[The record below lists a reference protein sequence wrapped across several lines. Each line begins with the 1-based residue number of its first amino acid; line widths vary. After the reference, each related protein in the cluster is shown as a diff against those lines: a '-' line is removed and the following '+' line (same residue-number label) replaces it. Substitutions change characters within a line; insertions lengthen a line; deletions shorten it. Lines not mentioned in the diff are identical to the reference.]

1 MIRSHN
7 GWPASQDRK
16 AIKIESYR
24 IPGTRISF
32 ACAKAVA
39 PLLVNFASDFHSM
52 VEPIDK
58 GQLDDWGYAYRP
70 IRGTTVHLSN
80 HASGTAIDLNALK
93 HPLGASGTFTKA
105 QERTIRELCAHYGL
119 RWGGDYEVRKD
130 EMHFEINVSPEKAKR
145 LIADLGLTD
154 AQSKNRKNR

>member
-7 GWPASQDRK
+7 GWPASQDRN
-16 AIKIESYR
+16 AIKIRSYR

-32 ACAKAVA
+32 TCAAPVA
-39 PLLVNFASDFHSM
+39 PILVNFAKDFYEQ

-58 GQLDDWGYAYRP
+58 GKLDDWGYAYRP

-80 HASGTAIDLNALK
+80 HASGTAIDLNATK

-105 QERTIRELCAHYGL
+105 QERTIRQLCAQYGL

-130 EMHFEINVSPEKAKR
+130 EMHFEIHRNPEQVKD
-145 LIADLGLTD
+145 LIRDLGLTD
-154 AQSKNRKNR
+154 AQPKNRKNR

>member
-1 MIRSHN
+1 MILSHN
-7 GWPASQDRK
+7 GWPASKNRK
-16 AIKIESYR
+16 AIGINNYR
-24 IPGTRISF
+24 VGDLNISL
-32 ACAKAVA
+32 ACAEAVA
-39 PLLVNFASDFHSM
+39 PILVNFALQFHNT

-80 HASGTAIDLNALK
+80 HASGTAIDLNATK

-105 QERTIRELCAHYGL
+105 QEAKIRELCKTFGL

-130 EMHFEINVSPEKAKR
+130 EMHFEINISPDKAKS
-145 LIADLGLTD
+145 LIDELGLTD
-154 AQSKNRKNR
+154 GQSKKRKNR

>member
-1 MIRSHN
+1 MIQSHN
-7 GWPASQDRK
+7 GWPASRNRK
-16 AIKIESYR
+16 AIGIKSYR
-24 IPGTRISF
+24 VGDLDISL
-32 ACAKAVA
+32 ACAEAVA
-39 PLLVNFASDFHSM
+39 PILVNFALQFHNT

-80 HASGTAIDLNALK
+80 HASGTAIDLNATK

-105 QERTIRELCAHYGL
+105 QEAKIRELCKTFGL

-130 EMHFEINVSPEKAKR
+130 EMHFEINISPDKAKS
-145 LIADLGLTD
+145 LIDELGLTD
-154 AQSKNRKNR
+154 GQSKKRKNR

>member
-7 GWPASQDRK
+7 GWPASKNRN
-16 AIKIESYR
+16 AIGIKSYR
-24 IPGTRISF
+24 VGDLNVSL
-32 ACAKAVA
+32 ACAEAVA
-39 PLLVNFASDFHSM
+39 PILVNFTLQFHNT

-80 HASGTAIDLNALK
+80 HASGTAIDLNATK

-105 QERTIRELCAHYGL
+105 QEAKIRELCKTFGL

-130 EMHFEINVSPEKAKR
+130 EMHFEINISPDKAKS
-145 LIADLGLTD
+145 LIDELGLTD
-154 AQSKNRKNR
+154 GQSKKRKNR

>member
-1 MIRSHN
+1 LIRSHN
-7 GWPASQDRK
+7 GWPASQDRN
-16 AIKIESYR
+16 AIGIQSYR

-32 ACAKAVA
+32 ACARAVA
-39 PLLVNFASDFHSM
+39 PILVNFAKDFHEQ

-80 HASGTAIDLNALK
+80 HASGTAIDLNAVK
-93 HPLGASGTFTKA
+93 HPLGASGTFSKA
-105 QERTIRELCAHYGL
+105 QERTIRQLCAQYGL

-130 EMHFEINVSPEKAKR
+130 EMHFEINISPEKAKR

>member
-7 GWPASQDRK
+7 GWPASKDRK
-16 AIKIESYR
+16 TIGIKSYR
-24 IPGTRISF
+24 VGDLNVSL
-32 ACAKAVA
+32 ACAEAVA
-39 PLLVNFASDFHSM
+39 PILVNFALQFHNT

-80 HASGTAIDLNALK
+80 HASGTAIDLNATR

-105 QERTIRELCAHYGL
+105 QEAKIRELCKTFGL

-130 EMHFEINVSPEKAKR
+130 EMHFEINISPEKAKS
-145 LIADLGLTD
+145 LIDELGLTD
-154 AQSKNRKNR
+154 GQSKKRKNR